1 MTTLSHRTLT
11 VRDSPY
17 TVQTSDYIVGVN
29 TTNGAINISL
39 PSASEAGVGFTFIVK
54 DEGGQ
59 AAITNVIVQA
69 PVTQYID
76 GADCL
81 VVKTNYSSYQLY
93 TNGINWFVLD

>member
-1 MTTLSHRTLT
+1 MATLNHRTLT
-11 VRDSPY
+11 VLDSPY

-29 TTNGAINISL
+29 TTNGAVNINL
-39 PSASEAGVGFTFIVK
+39 PSASEAGAGFTFIVK

-59 AAITNVIVQA
+59 TAVANVIVQA

-81 VVKTNYSSYQLY
+81 VVNTNYSSYQLY